1 MSQIVPPLCVW
12 LKRDLRVMDHA
23 ALSAAIERA
32 QGGDVFCVFVYE
44 PEIFCQPEIH
54 SRHLTFQRECL
65 IDLEKSLQ
73 QLRIRLITRQG
84 NAVFV
89 LEQLRRET
97 GFSKLFAHEE
107 TGTAISYTRDQRV
120 RHWAQTVG
128 VRFEEFSQ
136 NGVVRRLNSRDG
148 WNRYWESK
156 MNQPQAFVHPL
167 PRHCV
172 NKTVVQL
179 PSAGFLQPSDLGY
192 EKKQV
197 DCQPGGEHNAG
208 MILQEFVDHR
218 GQFYSGRIS
227 SPVTAPKSCSRLSAH
242 LAFGAISI
250 RRVWQATEQKRSE
263 VRGLL
268 MTETNQSV
276 RKQLRRWQKVFNQCS
291 LDCTGIVILYK
302 SSKMNRR
309 SSIEICGLQQTVFV
323 KMSFPM
329 CIFKHGKTAVLGI
342 H

>member
-1 MSQIVPPLCVW
+1 M
-12 LKRDLRVMDHA
+12 
-23 ALSAAIERA
+23 
-32 QGGDVFCVFVYE
+32 
-44 PEIFCQPEIH
+44 
-54 SRHLTFQRECL
+54 RHLIFQRECL

-84 NAVFV
+84 DAVAV

-136 NGVVRRLNSRDG
+136 NGVVRRLKSRDG

-179 PSAGFLQPSDLGY
+179 PSAGLLQPSDLGY

-242 LAFGAISI
+242 PLVQFQFGESG
-250 RRVWQATEQKRSE
+250 RQQSRSVLKSE
-263 VRGLL
+263 V
-268 MTETNQSV
+268 
-276 RKQLRRWQKVFNQCS
+276 LRHRNKSGSLKTISKMAKVFNQCS
-291 LDCTGIVILYK
+291 PDCTGIVILCK
-302 SSKMNRR
+302 NSKMSRR
-309 SSIEICGLQQTVFV
+309 
-323 KMSFPM
+323 
-329 CIFKHGKTAVLGI
+329 
-342 H
+342 